1 MFDLF
6 VTSDIARRLIEDSL
20 AVDNHGATREAQKP
34 MPRRRNL
41 RAASAAALR
50 GLAERLEPSPSA

>member
-20 AVDNHGATREAQKP
+20 AVDNATRKAEKRV
-34 MPRRRNL
+34 RRRPSL
-41 RAASAAALR
+41 RSASAAALR